1 MLQRHHTRN
10 HIRKQQFLSQCTSIL
25 HDRQAQMLW
34 TSAAVFNY
42 KIKVLKRLK
51 KINLLITQEKTTV
64 IRFYMTSDLTFDLA
78 SKKWSRS
85 GKVLFCLKIHKFKT
99 MFIDSNHPSIKL
111 TQNCSKLIT

>member
-51 KINLLITQEKTTV
+51 KNKSV
-64 IRFYMTSDLTFDLA
+64 NY
-78 SKKWSRS
+78 SR
-85 GKVLFCLKIHKFKT
+85 K
-99 MFIDSNHPSIKL
+99 DYSN
-111 TQNCSKLIT
+111 